1 MLIGCNNLR
10 APEMSRSA
18 VRCAGI
24 TLIEAVLSTLVVSI
38 MMVSVLQTLGSAAV
52 ADRVLAVQRI
62 GPALT
67 SQLMAEI
74 SAAGYED
81 PGGSPVFGRENGE
94 RRGSRKKYDDVDDYH
109 GWSSSPVEDKDG
121 SAISGLSGWTRAVS
135 AGAHHHRNVHSRQQ
149 RIRLRPVAPTTC
161 SYSPMSS
168 GVMSHGVFMPHV

>member
-1 MLIGCNNLR
+1 VLIGCNNLR

-62 GPALT
+62 GPALA

-94 RRGSRKKYDDVDDYH
+94 RRGSRVRAGKRRT
-109 GWSSSPVEDKDG
+109 E
-121 SAISGLSGWTRAVS
+121 GLPQEVR
-135 AGAHHHRNVHSRQQ
+135 R
-149 RIRLRPVAPTTC
+149 C
-161 SYSPMSS
+161 
-168 GVMSHGVFMPHV
+168 